1 MLPQASIEHDLFSP
15 SGSLLCFSSI
25 FPISALF
32 PSMFFMFLRQ
42 KLMLRINDM
51 DLNLDFDEFLEG
63 DEAEE
68 KRRREEQRRQRK
80 KEREERERIKKEK
93 ARQELEKR
101 KTTFEEALRE
111 ETKRLLT
118 GSATECEEWCKSVDN
133 IRKLFNGIENELA
146 YAEDFY
152 PVTAA
157 QEQGKYSQS
166 ECLDR
171 LKGII
176 VNRYRK
182 AFVRQRQ
189 DPIQVKKSK
198 VEERE
203 ACLRLWQPLM
213 RALLATGRFKMSAF
227 SDPIKIPNLLA
238 EASQTYLDMELELQR
253 VDNKTFN
260 MFGFINRAS
269 RVEGRNDDV
278 QIAASSGSASSA
290 MGIDG
295 VQELMAQK
303 LEGLGIDEEETGRG
317 RMKKA
322 GRCSPEL
329 GRQAQTEQKEVAGD
343 DADSTPSMPPS
354 ALLKKR
360 YVLLPLSVHT
370 FIVSFRISSKRRS
383 PSPID
388 HTAISEKMS
397 KSATAAD
404 ELEIGWCDRIVN
416 GIEHNQPILF
426 VAEEQRR
433 QPPDMQ
439 LARLDPHQLLMNLFP
454 GRDIDRLRGNVEDMD
469 ICSESNNC
477 PSAPNS
483 LNPSPSK
490 VVPSFHLPSQQRFI
504 STIKFSFSPFAPS
517 INNNGDRAQDAEQR
531 VAEAEKTSN
540 GQSEAVPEN
549 GNFVEKKPSTAGA
562 EMNKEGQAE
571 LQPQPQ
577 SLDPTQLPPFPRVS
591 EFPPL
596 LLPHFIYQQVP
607 PSPTAMYTSLPSPGL
622 VVNPTLSQQLP
633 SFLSANCFPPSP
645 SPSAPELC
653 INPALYQQAFPFP
666 PIFTPPILPGLVVNP
681 TLYQQPPKFP
691 TSASVQSQSATT
703 SSASHNQE
711 VDVVILSSDEEDE
724 EQPKQHKRNTP
735 PVETIR
741 HEAKVQLETIKP
753 EEDISLQRAHRSDS
767 SRPATTDSPFNNIA
781 AFYEGIHVQELMSEM
796 SYDVEMEGVEE
807 EKEEGEY
814 SDEADQVKTKEDALS
829 DAMSVETKE
838 TGAGREGNGETIA
851 NEEYETPNGNE
862 DDRDAEAEGKE
873 DLTEETANMG
883 IEVEQMAEESKSSDE
898 EMKRVTEQMSG
909 LLPQAIETGPF
920 ADPHFRPLIHPTK
933 KMLPM
938 HGSGDLSSSNW
949 EWTPDCEHLYELENG
964 LNLEDLPNED
974 SFWNL
979 MASKANSKAP
989 IKNLLK
995 EPRSDTEKEKEKNV
1009 KTVRFHEFESDA
1021 NTVRIYAYNR
1031 PMISES
1037 EPRALCKGDFQP
1049 QPVLSMHD
1057 NGAYTAFDTTLS
1069 EVGNWLHSDKNGL
1082 FSLGPYIRPAPSAH
1096 CMEEN
1101 AKQHLLDRNYNQT
1114 KRAIDLAK
1122 LEKYT
1127 VQMRNMLAQ
1136 TNGRDILE
1144 FSISPLIHGKFSPQI
1159 ENERNLE
1166 EDAYAVETLAE
1177 LAKTLCFE
1185 VPHCIPG
1192 LEPTDQN
1199 NPQPLANVPV
1209 KGILIISDQGLSLL
1223 NATSLKNAAL
1233 FRIGDPLEPDDIID
1247 MFKSVMVAEQLE
1259 LRYVYLCWG
1268 HDDLLGLS
1276 EEAQKEEDWDWDKAQ
1291 HKAFRFFTALCQI
1304 CDIKSHL
1311 FVQKGNVGV
1320 PKKRWIPKMRF
1331 LTLPEGGTKKEDIE
1345 RFNSRMGR
1353 CVEKLKEFFPNCGI
1367 TDWAKTCRELDIL
1380 GPDDAAPNIIDR
1392 LRALI
1397 RILEDE
1403 ADLETFELRAT
1414 LFNEGGSSRGL
1425 ADDAHYA
1432 QMGINNLFDNFIE
1445 TLKQNMFDR
1454 QLAEHMDVDRSR
1466 SRRRHKDRDS
1476 DSDGEGEGD
1485 ERNGRKDKN
1494 MKELVALADQR
1505 LVEIA
1510 RIYEV
1515 DAQALRHQYVLS
1527 SLYVSAPNNNS
1538 RKDNLHN
1545 GSTTAKGH
1553 KNGNEQNSSNS
1564 YKHKSLGGQ
1573 HRGKR
1578 GKDREGKHKQ
1588 GQIQANREEKD
1599 RKARLFA
1606 KEQPEETSKI
1616 DVPEGGLLGLRL
1628 EEEVER
1634 ELEMERNRNADR
1646 DKQVDEQGCRAGRS
1660 FSSDSLMLESASQ
1673 VGLPCRKKK
1682 KNHTGNGYSMQEI
1695 QSNKWL
1701 RDAYKSRIEMKL
1713 LVTKQQV
1720 AVTEQMQ
1727 LHVQAEDRNGRA
1739 EKEGNEVETKTE
1751 MEREAEGQLHGIQ
1764 TRDEDTDVV
1773 AKKLNA
1779 ILLKSLAERQRN

>member
-1 MLPQASIEHDLFSP
+1 MAVSNPPGFRAAAGRKFPGVRPDN
-15 SGSLLCFSSI
+15 SLLASVNRARFI
-25 FPISALF
+25 FAQWQSALL
-32 PSMFFMFLRQ
+32 PVDVPHLCAVSVDVLHASSSEIGVGV
-42 KLMLRINDM
+42 KRI
-51 DLNLDFDEFLEG
+51 DFRVEG

-68 KRRREEQRRQRK
+68 KRRREEQQRQRK
-80 KEREERERIKKEK
+80 KEREEREHIKKEK
-93 ARQELEKR
+93 AKQELEKR
-101 KTTFEEALRE
+101 KTTFAEALRKE
-111 ETKRLLT
+111 AKRLLT
-118 GSATECEEWCKSVDN
+118 GNSTECEEWCKSVDN
-133 IRKLFNGIENELA
+133 IQKLFNGIENELA

-157 QEQGKYSQS
+157 QEQ

-171 LKGII
+171 LKKII
-176 VNRYRK
+176 INRYRK

-189 DPIQVKKSK
+189 DSIPVKKSK

-203 ACLRLWQPLM
+203 ACLRLWQPLT

-227 SDPIKIPNLLA
+227 SDPTKIPNLLA
-238 EASQTYLDMELELQR
+238 EANQTCLDMELELQR
-253 VDNKTFN
+253 VNNKTFN
-260 MFGFINRAS
+260 MFGFINRAN
-269 RVEGRNDDV
+269 RVEGRNDDA
-278 QIAASSGSASSA
+278 QIVASNGSTSSA

-303 LEGLGIDEEETGRG
+303 LEGLGIDEEEADRG

-322 GRCSPEL
+322 GRCNPEL
-329 GRQAQTEQKEVAGD
+329 GRQAQTEQKEMTGD
-343 DADSTPSMPPS
+343 DADSTSNIPPS
-354 ALLKKR
+354 VLLKK
-360 YVLLPLSVHT
+360 
-370 FIVSFRISSKRRS
+370 RISSKRRS

-388 HTAISEKMS
+388 HTAVSEKMA
-397 KSATAAD
+397 KSAAAAASD
-404 ELEIGWCDRIVN
+404 ELEIDWCDRIVN

-439 LARLDPHQLLMNLFP
+439 PARLDPHQLLMNLFP
-454 GRDIDRLRGNVEDMD
+454 GRDIDRLSGNVEDMD

-490 VVPSFHLPSQQRFI
+490 VPSIHLPSQQRFI
-504 STIKFSFSPFAPS
+504 STIKFSFSPSAPS
-517 INNNGDRAQDAEQR
+517 INNNNGDRVQDAEQR
-531 VAEAEKTSN
+531 VAEAEKTSS

-549 GNFVEKKPSTAGA
+549 GNVVEKKPSTAGA

-577 SLDPTQLPPFPRVS
+577 SLDPTQLPPSPRVS
-591 EFPPL
+591 EFSPL

-607 PSPTAMYTSLPSPGL
+607 PSPTAMYTPLPSPGL
-622 VVNPTLSQQLP
+622 VVNPTLSQQP
-633 SFLSANCFPPSP
+633 HPFPSANCFPLPP

-653 INPALYQQAFPFP
+653 VNPALYQQ
-666 PIFTPPILPGLVVNP
+666 
-681 TLYQQPPKFP
+681 PPKSPAAAVNSPPPDPAP
-691 TSASVQSQSATT
+691 TSASAQSQSATT

-724 EQPKQHKRNTP
+724 EQPKQHKGNTP

-741 HEAKVQLETIKP
+741 NEAKVQLEVIKP
-753 EEDISLQRAHRSDS
+753 EEDISLQRAHHSDS
-767 SRPATTDSPFNNIA
+767 SRPATTDSPFNSIA
-781 AFYEGIHVQELMSEM
+781 SFYEGIHVQELLNEM
-796 SYDVEMEGVEE
+796 SYDVDMDVDGIEE

-814 SDEADQVKTKEDALS
+814 VDEADQVMKRKEDALS

-838 TGAGREGNGETIA
+838 TTDSVREGNGETIA
-851 NEEYETPNGNE
+851 NEEYETPNENE
-862 DDRDAEAEGKE
+862 DDRDADAEGKE
-873 DLTEETANMG
+873 DLTEETANMD

-898 EMKRVTEQMSG
+898 EMKRVTKQMSG

-933 KMLPM
+933 KMLTM
-938 HGSGDLSSSNW
+938 HGSGDLNSSNW

-1009 KTVRFHEFESDA
+1009 KTVRFHEFESEA

-1031 PMISES
+1031 PMISQS

-1069 EVGNWLHSDKNGL
+1069 EVGNWLHSDENGL

-1114 KRAIDLAK
+1114 KRVIDLAK

-1127 VQMRNMLAQ
+1127 VQMRNMFAQ
-1136 TNGRDILE
+1136 ANGRDIPE
-1144 FSISPLIHGKFSPQI
+1144 FPVSPLIHGKFSPQI

-1233 FRIGDPLEPDDIID
+1233 FRIRDPLEPDDIID

-1304 CDIKSHL
+1304 FDIKSHL
-1311 FVQKGNVGV
+1311 FVQKGNVDV
-1320 PKKRWIPKMRF
+1320 PRKRWIPEMRF
-1331 LTLPEGGTKKEDIE
+1331 LTLPEGGTKKGDIE
-1345 RFNSRMGR
+1345 KFNSRMER
-1353 CVEKLKEFFPNCGI
+1353 CVEKLKKFFPNCGI

-1414 LFNEGGSSRGL
+1414 FFNEGGSSRGL

-1432 QMGINNLFDNFIE
+1432 QMGLNNLFGNFIE
-1445 TLKQNMFDR
+1445 TLKQ
-1454 QLAEHMDVDRSR
+1454 
-1466 SRRRHKDRDS
+1466 
-1476 DSDGEGEGD
+1476 
-1485 ERNGRKDKN
+1485 
-1494 MKELVALADQR
+1494 
-1505 LVEIA
+1505 
-1510 RIYEV
+1510 
-1515 DAQALRHQYVLS
+1515 
-1527 SLYVSAPNNNS
+1527 
-1538 RKDNLHN
+1538 
-1545 GSTTAKGH
+1545 
-1553 KNGNEQNSSNS
+1553 
-1564 YKHKSLGGQ
+1564 
-1573 HRGKR
+1573 
-1578 GKDREGKHKQ
+1578 
-1588 GQIQANREEKD
+1588 
-1599 RKARLFA
+1599 
-1606 KEQPEETSKI
+1606 
-1616 DVPEGGLLGLRL
+1616 
-1628 EEEVER
+1628 
-1634 ELEMERNRNADR
+1634 
-1646 DKQVDEQGCRAGRS
+1646 
-1660 FSSDSLMLESASQ
+1660 
-1673 VGLPCRKKK
+1673 
-1682 KNHTGNGYSMQEI
+1682 
-1695 QSNKWL
+1695 
-1701 RDAYKSRIEMKL
+1701 
-1713 LVTKQQV
+1713 VTC
-1720 AVTEQMQ
+1720 
-1727 LHVQAEDRNGRA
+1727 
-1739 EKEGNEVETKTE
+1739 
-1751 MEREAEGQLHGIQ
+1751 
-1764 TRDEDTDVV
+1764 
-1773 AKKLNA
+1773 
-1779 ILLKSLAERQRN
+1779 